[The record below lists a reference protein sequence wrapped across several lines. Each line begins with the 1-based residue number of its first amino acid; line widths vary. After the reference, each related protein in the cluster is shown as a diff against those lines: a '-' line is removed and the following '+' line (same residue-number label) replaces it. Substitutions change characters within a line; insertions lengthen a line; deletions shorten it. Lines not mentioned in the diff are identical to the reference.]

1 MDDILAEGLEIL
13 DSPSIKTTTAV
24 ATKSKDVARK
34 LAQSHKTHKDFS
46 KKIKEA
52 NRTTKARF
60 GLKQKYK
67 QNTKVAKIYSQ
78 GKAEA
83 RAQRKQKVIQSLQ
96 KCELDTDIARW
107 CKLTGSNYL
116 QAEKAASDEEEESA
130 FDDAY
135 FEQFE
140 KEYLEKKH

>member
-13 DSPSIKTTTAV
+13 DSPSVKTTTEV

-34 LAQSHKTHKDFS
+34 IAQSHKTHKDFS

-67 QNTKVAKIYSQ
+67 QNTKVARIYSQ

-83 RAQRKQKVIQSLQ
+83 RAQRKQKIIQSLQ
-96 KCELDTDIARW
+96 DRVRNFYICKICTDI
-107 CKLTGSNYL
+107 KVSTYTN
-116 QAEKAASDEEEESA
+116 K
-130 FDDAY
+130 F
-135 FEQFE
+135 
-140 KEYLEKKH
+140 